1 MPDTMKLLV
10 SPTDE
15 KDAIDAV
22 RGGADIIDVK
32 NPTEGSLGAASPVL
46 IRQVKDV
53 VGDSIPVSAAIGD
66 VPYLPGTIAQAAL
79 GASIAGADFVKVGL
93 YGTNNH
99 DDAKKVLRSVVYA
112 LEEFGRD
119 SVAVAAL
126 YADHARVGTI
136 DPLDLPK
143 IAEGI
148 NIGVVMIDTAIK
160 DGKSLFDLMSHEKV
174 AKFVEVSRELNF
186 QVALAGSLSGESFK
200 EAALLGPDI
209 VGVRTAALSGGNRD
223 TGRVDS
229 ALVAELKRTL
239 SEFGPG

>member
-1 MPDTMKLLV
+1 MPDAMKLLV

-15 KDAIDAV
+15 KDAIEAV

-32 NPTEGSLGAASPVL
+32 NPMEGSLGAAFPGL
-46 IRQVKDV
+46 IRQVKKV

-66 VPYLPGTIAQAAL
+66 VPNLPGTIAQAAL

-93 YGTNNH
+93 YGTKNH
-99 DDAKKVLRSVVYA
+99 DHARGVLHSVVHA

-126 YADHARVGTI
+126 YADHDRVGTI
-136 DPLDLPK
+136 DPLDLPR
-143 IAEGI
+143 IAEGL
-148 NIGVVMIDTAIK
+148 NVGVVMVDTAIK
-160 DGKSLFDLMSHEKV
+160 DGMSLFDFMSTERV
-174 AKFVEVSRELNF
+174 AKFVEISRELNF

-200 EAALLGPDI
+200 EAVLLGPDVI
-209 VGVRTAALSGGNRD
+209 GVRTAALSGGNRD

-229 ALVAELKRTL
+229 SLVAELKGTL